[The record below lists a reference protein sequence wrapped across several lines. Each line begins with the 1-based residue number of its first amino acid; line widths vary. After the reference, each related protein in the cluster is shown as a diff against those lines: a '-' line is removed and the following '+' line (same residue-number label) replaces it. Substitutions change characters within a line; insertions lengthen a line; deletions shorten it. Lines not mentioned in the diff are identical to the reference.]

1 MPQSELVFSI
11 TKALAFAPT
20 PTALKTTDEYYP
32 NTYEELMI
40 FIVSQDDM
48 LVEKIRVHVF
58 ENTKMGVGAGAG
70 AGVGSDM
77 TLDFM
82 EYYELTGHSEVAY
95 CEEYESAY
103 RTYDYCLAQEKH
115 EEYNYIS
122 LLKTILKEGNQ
133 EREDRTHVGTC
144 SIFGPQIEFDI
155 SRSIPVLTTK
165 FLPWKMVLKELLW
178 FLKGHTDA
186 KELEAQ
192 GVPIWKGNSTREFL
206 DQRGLGHYEVG
217 DIGPMYGYNWRHWG
231 HPYEGCQKDYTGT
244 GYDQLEQLIEAIK
257 KDPFSRRHLLTT
269 YNPGEVGKSVLAPC
283 HGVST
288 IFYVTKNKGESEG
301 AGQNY
306 LSCKVVCRSSD
317 SFLGLPFNIASYAML
332 TYIIAMKCDLK
343 PLKLIVSMGDA
354 HIYNNHMRQVGEQLG
369 RKPFPFPI
377 LKMSETIRDKDWKD
391 IQVSDFDLVGYL
403 YHPTIKAPM
412 AV

>member
-1 MPQSELVFSI
+1 MSELVFSI
-11 TKALAFAPT
+11 TKALAFVAT

-32 NTYEELMI
+32 NTYEELMC
-40 FIVSQDDM
+40 FMVSHDDM
-48 LVEKIRVHVF
+48 LIETFRLHVF
-58 ENTKMGVGAGAG
+58 ENTKV
-70 AGVGSDM
+70 GVGSGSDM
-77 TLDFM
+77 LLDFM
-82 EYYELTGHSEVAY
+82 EYYELVEHSDVAY
-95 CEEYESAY
+95 CEEYASSY
-103 RTYDYCLAQEKH
+103 RTYVYRLAQEKH
-115 EEYNYIS
+115 EEYNYIN
-122 LLKTILKEGNQ
+122 LLKTILKEGDQ
-133 EREDRTHVGTC
+133 EREDRTNVGTC

-178 FLKGHTDA
+178 FLKGHTDSL
-186 KELEAQ
+186 ELEAQ

-206 DQRGLGHYEVG
+206 DQRGLQHYAVG

-231 HPYEGCQKDYTGT
+231 HTYEGCQKDYTGA
-244 GYDQLEQLIEAIK
+244 GYDQLEHLIEAIK
-257 KDPFSRRHLLTT
+257 RDPFSRRHLLTT
-269 YNPGEVGKSVLAPC
+269 YNPSEVAKSVLAPC

-288 IFYVTKNKGESEG
+288 IFYVTKNKGEG
-301 AGQNY
+301 AAGQNY

-317 SFLGLPFNIASYAML
+317 SFLGLPFNIASYAMM

-354 HIYNNHMRQVGEQLG
+354 HIYNNHMSQVGEQLG

-377 LKMSETIRDKDWKD
+377 LKMNETIRDKDCKD